1 MIENEK
7 IEEMMLELEDA
18 SERAID
24 SLEEI
29 GRASCRER
37 V

>member
-24 SLEEI
+24 SLE
-29 GRASCRER
+29 GDRKS
-37 V
+37 VV